1 MRRLL
6 LAVALAP
13 TLLAAPAHAQVTL
26 GRLFNTP
33 DERAALD
40 ARRALA
46 PPGGAQEGAAGP
58 GQPGQ
63 PAQPAA
69 IPGVPPGAPGSGSA
83 ATLPPGVPGAGGSPM
98 LPPGVPGSGSSPML
112 PPGVPGA
119 GGAPPM
125 SAQMPYPGSAAMPT
139 APGMP
144 GAAAN
149 GQTPYPGSAAVPA
162 PGLPGAPASAQMP
175 YPGSAAMSAAAG
187 AAPGMQAAANGQ
199 APYPGNGTAPAGGN
213 PQAGAAPQQ
222 ALTFNGMLRTSKGR
236 STVWLNNLPQSGSQ
250 QSLRAGA
257 KALTV
262 VLPSGRTIK
271 LQPGQ
276 RYDLATGTIK
286 DVNQQ

>member
-46 PPGGAQEGAAGP
+46 PPGGAQEGAAGT

-63 PAQPAA
+63 PAQPAG

-83 ATLPPGVPGAGGSPM
+83 AMLPPGVPGAGGSPMLPPGVPGSGGSAM

-119 GGAPPM
+119 GGTPPM

-139 APGMP
+139 AATSAAPGMP

-149 GQTPYPGSAAVPA
+149 GQ
-162 PGLPGAPASAQMP
+162 MP
-175 YPGSAAMSAAAG
+175 YPGSAAAP
-187 AAPGMQAAANGQ
+187 APGMQAAANGQ
-199 APYPGNGTAPAGGN
+199 APYPGNGTAPAGGY
-213 PQAGAAPQQ
+213 PQADAAPQQ